1 MAAKARRTLG
11 VHSLHSLGVFPSPLW
26 GGVRGGGRAILS
38 QVAPPRF
45 TRTTPLPTPPPQGG
59 REQTEFAALICS
71 NIAYASQAGAL
82 SDNSHPMPLPLSGL
96 LVVSLEQA
104 LAAPMCT
111 CRLAD
116 AGARVIKVERPEG
129 DFARYYDKL
138 AVPKRPS
145 PQPSPRKRGEGAH
158 RASGE
163 TQEDDERTPG
173 ESGEGESAYFVWLNR
188 GKESLVL
195 DLAREN
201 DKALLAAIIAKA
213 DVFVQN
219 LKPGAIA
226 KLGFPPEKLR
236 RAHPRLVICSISGY
250 GEAGPYA
257 RRKAYDML
265 VQAESGLAS
274 ITGGP
279 EAPARVGVSICDI
292 AAGMNAYEAIL
303 EALFFRA
310 RSGEGAAISI
320 SMFDAMA
327 DWMAVPL
334 IQYEGGAPPKR
345 MGLAH
350 TSIAPYGAF
359 PTKDGADILISIQSD
374 REWRVLAEK
383 VLGDGALA
391 ADPAFATNVER
402 VKRRAETDARVA
414 KVFGAMEAAALT
426 QKLAENDIAFARV
439 NTTGD
444 LATHPQLRRIQVAT
458 PSGPVSYPA
467 PPARSDA
474 AQRRYRAV
482 PTLGAH
488 TAKIWAE
495 FMPDAKRS

>member
-1 MAAKARRTLG
+1 
-11 VHSLHSLGVFPSPLW
+11 
-26 GGVRGGGRAILS
+26 
-38 QVAPPRF
+38 
-45 TRTTPLPTPPPQGG
+45 
-59 REQTEFAALICS
+59 
-71 NIAYASQAGAL
+71 
-82 SDNSHPMPLPLSGL
+82 MPLPLAGL

-104 LAAPMCT
+104 VAAPMCT

-138 AVPKRPS
+138 AVPRVPVPRARSAPSPLAGEGWGGGWCGDARASPHTTTPTPNPS
-145 PQPSPRKRGEGAH
+145 PQGGGVPTESAATAVINHGEG
-158 RASGE
+158 
-163 TQEDDERTPG
+163 Q
-173 ESGEGESAYFVWLNR
+173 SAYFVWLNR
-188 GKESLVL
+188 GKQSLVL
-195 DLAREN
+195 DLARED

-213 DVFVQN
+213 DVLVQN

-226 KLGFPPEKLR
+226 KLGFPLEKLR

-250 GEAGPYA
+250 GEEGPYA
-257 RRKAYDML
+257 KRKAYDML

-274 ITGGP
+274 VTGGP
-279 EAPARVGVSICDI
+279 EAPARVGVSVCDI

-303 EALFFRA
+303 EALLA
-310 RSGEGAAISI
+310 REKTGEGAAISI

-327 DWMAVPL
+327 DWMSVPL

-359 PTKDGADILISIQSD
+359 KTKDGADILISIQSD

-383 VLGDGALA
+383 VLGNKALA

-414 KVFGAMEAAALT
+414 QVFGATDEAALT
-426 QKLAENDIAFARV
+426 QKLEAADIAFARV
-439 NTTGD
+439 NATSD
-444 LATHPQLRRIQVAT
+444 LAVHPQLSRIEVGT
-458 PSGPVSYPA
+458 PSGVVTYPA

-474 AQRRYRAV
+474 TPRRYGAV
-482 PTLGAH
+482 PALGEH
-488 TAKIWAE
+488 TAQIRAE
-495 FMPDAKRS
+495 FMPGAKHPRG